1 MKYRAGLLLAIAAA
15 GPIGPCRPALASESF
30 KLGLIESNLGLE
42 SRLRLPQPAPAV
54 TTLIAAP
61 DALEVPHT
69 PTPPNLRSAGRARQ
83 HLVGGLTT
91 ASWVLTGVFAVGG
104 AAALAKGSADDAEK
118 IGDVLQ
124 LVLPSSAYAMTWIGA
139 DGRGAVEYSL
149 QLGTGMATTYGLKQV
164 VFKRTP
170 SAADD
175 DSFPSAHTQ
184 AAFSGASFIHRR
196 FGPKWGVPA
205 YVLATYTGLSRVKA
219 ERHSL
224 DDVIAGMS
232 IALVSGWTFV
242 HPIDERVTL
251 NPILTDSG
259 VGVGMTVRTGGERD
273 HIDPSTKPLANR
285 WRYTWE
291 IGRITVNTNTAMA
304 PGNHEDLV
312 DFRFRQR
319 NNPMVTSNLEIDHRI
334 NRHHELTG
342 RLAPLEVREE
352 DHFADPLTFGD
363 ITFDTV
369 VLDTRYLGYDL
380 RARWRYRIPGDG
392 IIRIQA
398 GAGIEVL
405 AVRAEIAVQD
415 PPLGDASRT
424 GRGRDFLALPVAYLH
439 LGLAPGRFSVF
450 AEADG
455 SDLGGDHYYDVVLGC
470 GVDLSER
477 WTLGLK
483 YRWVGWTINSSRLS
497 NNFESESPTI
507 SVSYGW

>member
-1 MKYRAGLLLAIAAA
+1 M
-15 GPIGPCRPALASESF
+15 
-30 KLGLIESNLGLE
+30 
-42 SRLRLPQPAPAV
+42 
-54 TTLIAAP
+54 TTLIAATGDP
-61 DALEVPHT
+61 GVPHISTT
-69 PTPPNLRSAGRARQ
+69 PNPRSAKRARQ
-83 HLVGGLTT
+83 HLVGGMTT

-104 AAALAKGSADDAEK
+104 AATLSRGSADDVEK

-124 LVLPSSAYAMTWIGA
+124 FALPASAYAMTWISA

-149 QLGTGMATTYGLKQV
+149 QLGTGTAVTYGLKQV

-219 ERHSL
+219 QRHSL

-242 HPIDERVTL
+242 HPLGERVTL

-259 VGVGMTVRTGGERD
+259 AGVGMTVRTGAARG
-273 HIDPSTKPLANR
+273 HIDPSTKLPSNR

-291 IGRITVNTNTAMA
+291 IGRITVITNNVMA
-304 PGNHEDLV
+304 PGNREDLV

-334 NRHHELTG
+334 NRHHELSG
-342 RLAPLEVREE
+342 RLAPFEVREE
-352 DHFADPLTFGD
+352 DHFADPIIFGGV
-363 ITFDTV
+363 TFDTV

-380 RARWRYRIPGDG
+380 RARWRYRIREDG
-392 IIRIQA
+392 IIRFQA

-405 AVRAEIAVQD
+405 AIRAEIAVQNPPPGD
-415 PPLGDASRT
+415 PSPT
-424 GRGRDFLALPVAYLH
+424 GSGRDLLALPVAHLH
-439 LGLAPGRFSVF
+439 FGLAPGRFSVF

-455 SDLGGDHYYDVVLGC
+455 SDLGGDRYFDVVLGC
-470 GVDLSER
+470 GVELSGHWR
-477 WTLGLK
+477 LGLH
-483 YRWVGWTINSSRLS
+483 YRWVHWTISSSHLS
-497 NNFESESPTI
+497 NHFESESPTI